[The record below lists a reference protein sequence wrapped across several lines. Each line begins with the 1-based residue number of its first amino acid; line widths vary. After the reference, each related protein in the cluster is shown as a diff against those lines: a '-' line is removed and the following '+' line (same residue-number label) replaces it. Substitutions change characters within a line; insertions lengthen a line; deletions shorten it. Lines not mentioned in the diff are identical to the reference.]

1 VLISVAVLVI
11 LSLDGSEVLS
21 LLFSKAYTEG
31 HRFLSIQLAALAL
44 FALLDVFAHALMAA
58 GRQYVAAGVL
68 LTTVPLVWLSN
79 YLLIPWFGPVGAAI
93 SLLFGMVVGT
103 GLTGAIAY
111 CYFGALIR
119 LSTVIRVIIANVIVG
134 LVSTAITVEGP
145 LIMIK
150 LAMLIGV
157 YLIVLYISGEITGKD
172 FGFSTKGIP
181 ERSTEALP
189 GT

>member
-1 VLISVAVLVI
+1 
-11 LSLDGSEVLS
+11 
-21 LLFSKAYTEG
+21 
-31 HRFLSIQLAALAL
+31 
-44 FALLDVFAHALMAA
+44 
-58 GRQYVAAGVL
+58 
-68 LTTVPLVWLSN
+68 
-79 YLLIPWFGPVGAAI
+79 
-93 SLLFGMVVGT
+93 
-103 GLTGAIAY
+103 
-111 CYFGALIR
+111 
-119 LSTVIRVIIANVIVG
+119 VIIANVIVG